1 MIREFKNKFPNIYP
15 TVYIDDSAVIIGDV
29 IVGKDS
35 SLWPMTIVRGD
46 IQAIKIGNALIFRT
60 LVYYTLR
67 MMENFLPGRAF
78 IDRR

>member
-1 MIREFKNKFPNIYP
+1 MIREFRNKFPNIHP
-15 TVYIDDSAVIIGDV
+15 TVYVDDSAVIIGDV

-67 MMENFLPGRAF
+67 MMENFLPGASLYW
-78 IDRR
+78 